1 MGQALQNEEKARQRH
16 REMQTPQVRATEI
29 TAENGYTKAN
39 GFGKDKEGRLTYV
52 KPKK

>member
-1 MGQALQNEEKARQRH
+1 MGQALQNEEKARQRQ
-16 REMQTPQVRATEI
+16 REMQTPQVRASEV

-39 GFGKDKEGRLTYV
+39 GFVKDREGRMTYV